1 MLRLNMAMTKDKLG
15 DIETTALQVRSF
27 DADISL
33 QEYKELVKNP
43 LYIILDN
50 LRSAFNVGAIFR
62 TCDAL
67 RVSGLFLCGYTA
79 YPPHIKL
86 QKTSMGTIDY
96 VPWKHFD
103 KTVDAVKYLQDQGIP
118 VWAAETTSHSQSFYD
133 ANYPGKLGVVFGNE
147 ALGVSRQVVDMC
159 DNLIE
164 IPQWGFK
171 NSLNVAIS
179 CGIIGFSAVKKM
191 ANQQAL
197 AR

>member
-1 MLRLNMAMTKDKLG
+1 MAMTKDKLG
-15 DIETTALQVRSF
+15 DIETTVLQVRSH

-118 VWAAETTSHSQSFYD
+118 VWAAETTSRSQSFYD
-133 ANYPGKLGVVFGNE
+133 ADYPGKLGVVFGNE

-191 ANQQAL
+191 VEKQTL

>member
-1 MLRLNMAMTKDKLG
+1 MAMTKDKLG
-15 DIETTALQVRSF
+15 DIETTALQVRSL
-27 DADISL
+27 DANISL

-103 KTVDAVKYLQDQGIP
+103 KTVDAVKYLQEQGIP

-133 ANYPGKLGVVFGNE
+133 ANYPDKLGVVFGNE

-191 ANQQAL
+191 VKQQTL
-197 AR
+197 TE

>member
-1 MLRLNMAMTKDKLG
+1 MTKDKLG

-118 VWAAETTSHSQSFYD
+118 VWAAETTSRSQSFYD
-133 ANYPGKLGVVFGNE
+133 ANYPGKLGLVFGNE
-147 ALGVSRQVVDMC
+147 ALGVSRQVVEMC

-191 ANQQAL
+191 VKQQAL
-197 AR
+197 AG

>member
-1 MLRLNMAMTKDKLG
+1 MAMTKDKLG
-15 DIETTALQVRSF
+15 DIETTVLQVRSL

-118 VWAAETTSHSQSFYD
+118 VWAAETTSHSQSLYD
-133 ANYPGKLGVVFGNE
+133 VKFPCKLGLVFGNE

-179 CGIIGFSAVKKM
+179 CGIIGFSAVKEMVK
-191 ANQQAL
+191 QQAL
-197 AR
+197 TK

>member
-15 DIETTALQVRSF
+15 DIETTVLQVRSL

-33 QEYKELVKNP
+33 QEYEELVKNP

-79 YPPHIKL
+79 CPPHIKL

-118 VWAAETTSHSQSFYD
+118 VWAAETTSRSQSFYD
-133 ANYPGKLGVVFGNE
+133 VNYPGKLGMVFGNE
-147 ALGVSRQVVDMC
+147 ALGVNRQVVDMC

-179 CGIIGFSAVKKM
+179 CGVIGFSAVQKM
-191 ANQQAL
+191 VKQKAL
-197 AR
+197 AG